1 MRFNWLHIEG
11 KDFGYWFMFLIQFGK
26 HLQIMTFT
34 CATRVVE
41 VARKNIEVLNNHKY
55 MEIFSRTT
63 KYGG

>member
-1 MRFNWLHIEG
+1 
-11 KDFGYWFMFLIQFGK
+11 MFHIQFGK

-34 CATRVVE
+34 CAARVVE